1 MRSRSS
7 RTSALDD
14 IGDQMAPVGS
24 EPWAKWMLGQAKLRR
39 HDLQVD
45 VVGLQDLIR
54 KLEKHGAWKALGFV
68 SFEMLCLKELDLDE
82 EEVELVKTAKK
93 GRALGAVI
101 ETAKKAKPLAAHG
114 GDRKSENADQG
125 DNVTLKARGNAP
137 DYLTARIA
145 RDRPDILEQMKAGEF
160 PSVRQAAIAAG
171 IVRERGIVYRLQRL
185 WEKATKDQ
193 RDEFLNWVEAKD

>member
-145 RDRPDILEQMKAGEF
+145 RDRPDIQDRVSFRPGLALPQLPRFAHATIS
-160 PSVRQAAIAAG
+160 PSGGFRDG
-171 IVRERGIVYRLQRL
+171 GRGRRELMRKRLPL
-185 WEKATKDQ
+185 GG
-193 RDEFLNWVEAKD
+193 NV